1 MINSRLTGLPFPC
14 FTSSHS
20 FIKVSPSTGAMDGAM
35 IIEGNTGRFL
45 GFPLT
50 AAFLK
55 VVAGLPLSV
64 IQNRSSVQNH
74 ASRQLG

>member
-1 MINSRLTGLPFPC
+1 
-14 FTSSHS
+14 
-20 FIKVSPSTGAMDGAM
+20 MDGAM